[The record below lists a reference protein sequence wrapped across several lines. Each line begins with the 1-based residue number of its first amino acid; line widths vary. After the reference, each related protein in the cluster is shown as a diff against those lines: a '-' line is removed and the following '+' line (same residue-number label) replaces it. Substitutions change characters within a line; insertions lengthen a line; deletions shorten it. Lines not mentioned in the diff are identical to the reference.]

1 MWESQISSVV
11 EWFTSKAD
19 PVNLV
24 LFNVQQPGGC
34 IATFGPASVEA
45 DRAVQK
51 VDQMVASLVQR
62 LTGENISIRLHFK
75 LVCCKDAI
83 FVCQLETCMRTPTSC

>member
-1 MWESQISSVV
+1 MWESQISSIV

-75 LVCCKDAI
+75 QAS
-83 FVCQLETCMRTPTSC
+83 CQLETCMRTPTSC